1 MGHEGEDKV
10 EAADLLGSGADVYE
24 GNELLHIA
32 STMADADIDVV
43 RRRVEK
49 MDNFRKLATDALDV
63 LERHHHATL
72 GANNQSQE
80 WFHRACQ
87 DTRDIFRAV
96 LAQDL
101 EWEQQRYVLDLLMK
115 LVQMEGAKDTESKNL
130 LSSLSDK
137 LSNKMVLIGG
147 VAITA
152 TAVAVAIVAPKAV
165 RQVGE
170 ALRRG

>member
-1 MGHEGEDKV
+1 MGDEGEEEV
-10 EAADLLGSGADVYE
+10 EVAIPGPGADTYE

-32 STMADADIDVV
+32 STMPHTDIDVV
-43 RRRVEK
+43 RRRIGK
-49 MDNFRKLATDALDV
+49 MDNFRELATDALDV

-72 GANNQSQE
+72 GANSQSQE

-87 DTRDIFRAV
+87 DTRDIFRVV

-101 EWEQQRYVLDLLMK
+101 EWEQQRYVLDLLMR
-115 LVQMEGAKDTESKNL
+115 LLQMEGAKDTESRNL

-137 LSNKMVLIGG
+137 LSNKMMVIGG

-152 TAVAVAIVAPKAV
+152 AAVVVTVGAPKAA
-165 RQVGE
+165 RQIAQ
-170 ALRRG
+170 ALRRD

>member
-10 EAADLLGSGADVYE
+10 EAGDLGSGADAFE

-32 STMADADIDVV
+32 STMADSDIEIV
-43 RRRVEK
+43 RRRVGE
-49 MDNFRKLATDALDV
+49 MDNFRELATEALDV

-72 GANNQSQE
+72 GANSQSQE

-87 DTRDIFRAV
+87 DTRDIFRVV

-101 EWEQQRYVLDLLMK
+101 EWEQQRHVLDLLMK

-130 LSSLSDK
+130 FSSLSDK

-147 VAITA
+147 AAIAA
-152 TAVAVAIVAPKAV
+152 TAVAVAIVAPAAV

-170 ALRRG
+170 AMRRD